1 MADDLRPELF
11 DEPLA
16 RSEEERNQSYG
27 KEWLDKLWKEMD
39 EQAGIED
46 KPTETTE
53 DKFLPTRDRRRK
65 K

>member
-27 KEWLDKLWKEMD
+27 KEWLDALWKEMD

-46 KPTETTE
+46 KPVETE
-53 DKFLPTRDRRRK
+53 DKFLPTRNRRRK